1 MTAPLVGRAE
11 DFSVAVMTELG
22 AEVKDTVLDHVS
34 MDDDHLAKEAIDLP
48 QLIFYYSAA
57 YSRAYM
63 REEQSKMKVKRAEA
77 QAFVAIKNA
86 ANANGDK
93 IPVDEVNARI
103 AIDPVVQKAQDD
115 LIEIQAKRQILKG
128 VLDALERK
136 GFSLGVVGNIR
147 TREEDWLRR
156 SFADRFTGHPKQDEI
171 AKVINTLLGANLVR

>member
-1 MTAPLVGRAE
+1 MTKPLVGRAE

-34 MDDDHLAKEAIDLP
+34 LDDERLAKEAIDLP

-57 YSRAYM
+57 YSRIYL
-63 REEQSKMKVKRAEA
+63 REEQAKMKVKRAEA
-77 QAFVAIKNA
+77 QAYVAIKNSA
-86 ANANGDK
+86 IANGERA
-93 IPVDEVNARI
+93 PVDEINARI
-103 AIDPVVQKAQDD
+103 AIDPVVQAAQDA
-115 LIEIQAKRQILKG
+115 LIELQAKRQIIKG

-156 SFADRFTGHPKQDEI
+156 SFADRFTGHPNQEEI
-171 AKVINTLLGANLVR
+171 AKVLNTILGASLVR